1 MAKANSGRQPQLRQ
15 LIAQQAARMMAEE
28 GIADFAYAKRKAAR
42 QLGAND
48 INCLPTNAEVA
59 KEVKLFHDLYHREDQ
74 PENLRRLRTDALLV
88 MQMLEKFS
96 PHLTGSVLD
105 GTAGRFAETNIHLF
119 ADSLK
124 DVEIFLLN
132 SLVPYEMDEKSY
144 RTSND
149 KKSSDKKG
157 SDRKKVP
164 VFTLEGPNGLIKLS
178 VFDVDDIRT
187 AIKSTV
193 TDSNSAKA
201 DTQSLL
207 ALMQASAGDSR

>member
-1 MAKANSGRQPQLRQ
+1 MAKDNSGRQHQLRQ
-15 LIAQQAARMMAEE
+15 LIAQHAARMMAEE

-48 INCLPTNAEVA
+48 INCLPTNAEVEE
-59 KEVKLFHDLYHREDQ
+59 EVKLFHDLYHSEDQ
-74 PENLRRLRTDALLV
+74 PENLRRLRADALVV

-149 KKSSDKKG
+149 KKSSD
-157 SDRKKVP
+157 RKKVP

-187 AIKSTV
+187 ATKSTV
-193 TDSNSAKA
+193 TGSNSAKA

-207 ALMQASAGDSR
+207 ALMQASVGNSR

>member
-1 MAKANSGRQPQLRQ
+1 MAKDNSGRQHQLRQ
-15 LIAQQAARMMAEE
+15 LVAQLAARMMAEE
-28 GIADFAYAKRKAAR
+28 GIADFAYAKRKASR

-48 INCLPTNAEVA
+48 INCLPTNAEVEE
-59 KEVKLFHDLYHREDQ
+59 EVKLFHDLYHSEDQ
-74 PENLRRLRTDALLV
+74 PENLRRLRADALVV
-88 MQMLEKFS
+88 MQMLKKFS

-132 SLVPYEMDEKSY
+132 SLVPYEMEEKSY

-187 AIKSTV
+187 ATKSTV
-193 TDSNSAKA
+193 TGSNSAKA
-201 DTQSLL
+201 DTQGLL
-207 ALMQASAGDSR
+207 ALMQASTGDGR

>member
-1 MAKANSGRQPQLRQ
+1 MAKDSSGRQRQ
-15 LIAQQAARMMAEE
+15 LIAQHAARMMAEE

-48 INCLPTNAEVA
+48 INCLPTNAEVEE
-59 KEVKLFHDLYHREDQ
+59 EVKLFHDLYHSEDQ
-74 PENLRRLRTDALLV
+74 PENLRRLRADALVV

-96 PHLTGSVLD
+96 PYLTGAVLD
-105 GTAGRFAETNIHLF
+105 GTAGRIAETNIHLF

-132 SLVPYEMDEKSY
+132 SQVPYEMDEKSY
-144 RTSND
+144 RTGND

-193 TDSNSAKA
+193 TGSNSAKA

-207 ALMQASAGDSR
+207 ALMQASVA